1 MLWKWF
7 FFCIKEKSHVVFLFF
22 VLFWSCFYLN
32 IFKTTILNFIPSNWT
47 QIQYWDF
54 VIYLELSR
62 IWKEKKILIQN
73 ITNIKWNDE
82 MEKSSLVKKKKK
94 QLYWILP
101 SIVNH
106 HITIIITIIANSE
119 SWFSF
124 LYIYIYSCR

>member
-1 MLWKWF
+1 MKMI
-7 FFCIKEKSHVVFLFF
+7 FFCIKEKSHAIFLFF
-22 VLFWSCFYLN
+22 FLFWSCFYLN
-32 IFKTTILNFIPSNWT
+32 IFKTNNLNSIPSNWT

-54 VIYLELSR
+54 VIYLELSK

-82 MEKSSLVKKKKK
+82 MKKNSLVTKK
-94 QLYWILP
+94 QHLYWILP

-106 HITIIITIIANSE
+106 HITIIITIIVNSE

-124 LYIYIYSCR
+124 IYI